1 MQLPG
6 MLVEY
11 LINGSCALIWIWG
24 IFELLNINFPS
35 VSDPRLLLLVPGL
48 YVVGMIVDH
57 LAWLLDSFEVNPRV
71 KKAGLKVWDR
81 FPVRWRRGKTASFLR
96 FDSTKIILYSPDLGK
111 EYVMRSSRDR
121 IARGAFINTVL
132 ITVVFVVFSLLH
144 RGYLGA
150 ILLIGITFSVLCFS
164 MWCRFEASTSKYQRR
179 AIEAIE
185 EKQKMTSPDFKPRV

>member
-24 IFELLNINFPS
+24 IFELLDINLPS
-35 VSDPRLLLLVPGL
+35 VSGAGLLLLVPGL

-57 LAWLLDSFEVNPRV
+57 LAKLILD
-71 KKAGLKVWDR
+71 
-81 FPVRWRRGKTASFLR
+81 FLIDTDS

-132 ITVVFVVFSLLH
+132 ITAVFSLSF
-144 RGYLGA
+144 RSRLGT
-150 ILLIGITFSVLCFS
+150 ILPIGIIFSVLCFS
-164 MWCRFEASTSKYQRR
+164 MWHRFEASTSEYRRR
-179 AIEAIE
+179 ASEAIE
-185 EKQKMTSPDFKPRV
+185 EMLKKDKP